1 MMRTGEIKLT
11 YVDRR
16 ILESYS
22 DMLDGLSNYLGAG
35 YEIVLHSL
43 ENFSHSAIKVI
54 NGYHTGR
61 NEGAPITDLALSML
75 EKIEENKSTKEVIYF
90 SKNKKGEP
98 LKSATIAIKGENE
111 RIIGL
116 LCINFYLN
124 TPLLEFIEGLS
135 RGSNQPAIHGSIESY
150 SANSHELVEETIQS
164 IRNDVYADNSISAAK
179 KNKEIIER
187 AYARGI
193 YNIKDAVQQTAS
205 ILSMSKN
212 TVYLHLRN
220 LDSKKK

>member
-1 MMRTGEIKLT
+1 MVTEEIKLT

-22 DMLDGLSNYLGAG
+22 GMLDGLSKYLGAG

-43 ENFSHSAIKVI
+43 EDFSHSAIKVI

-61 NEGAPITDLALSML
+61 KEGAPITDLALSML
-75 EKIEENKSTKEVIYF
+75 EKIENNKSSTEVIYY

-98 LKSATIAIKGENE
+98 LKSATIAIEGENG

-124 TPLLEFIEGLS
+124 TPLLEFMEGMS
-135 RGSNQPAIHGSIESY
+135 RGSNQPAMHGNIESY
-150 SANSHELVEETIQS
+150 SANSNELVEETIQA
-164 IRNDVYADNSISAAK
+164 IRSEVYADNSISAAK

-193 YNIKDAVQQTAS
+193 YNIKDAVQQTAA

-220 LDSKKK
+220 LDSQKR